1 MKFGKIITIDN
12 EEIKNITSRPSDYKL
27 QTKTPYNFIQKLS
40 DNQFPI
46 ALENLEKQGNEIP
59 LVFMI
64 LIPSHPILQESKIIN
79 IAMVRTMYSE
89 NLGKIVSIEG
99 IYNGYQYPDNIG
111 IDEVILKY
119 SNLSKDFLIGK
130 TFDEDK
136 IDELLKDV
144 KTLITYVD
152 AKINLKNNEFN
163 YGNLFDS
170 HFPQYKGLKI
180 KNYCTDYNWFLDTE
194 TDLGN
199 HKIQT
204 QLLNLNMFTE
214 INNKLDVCIDMIYIL
229 NSFKTKGGEDFLIKE
244 FLAENQNILI
254 LERNGLSFEEYLN
267 QKKKLD
273 EIGIYKFS
281 YNQNQN
287 QKYHYLPTY
296 SSASE
301 RLKHKDEIESVI
313 KNNGLSL
320 TLTPKTKEKLQNNMR
335 CKKN

>member
-12 EEIKNITSRPSDYKL
+12 EEIKNITSRPNDYKL

-46 ALENLEKQGNEIP
+46 ALENLEKQGDEEP

-64 LIPSHPILQESKIIN
+64 IIPSHPILQESKIIN
-79 IAMVRTMYSE
+79 IAMVRTMYSKT
-89 NLGKIVSIEG
+89 LGKIVSVEG
-99 IYNGYQYPDNIG
+99 TYNGYQYPDNIG
-111 IDEVILKY
+111 VDEVILKY

-152 AKINLKNNEFN
+152 AKINLNNNEFN

-170 HFPQYKGLKI
+170 HFPQYKDKRLKFL
-180 KNYCTDYNWFLDTE
+180 NYCTDYKWILDTE
-194 TDLGN
+194 IDFGN

-204 QLLNLNMFTE
+204 QLLNINMFTE
-214 INNKLDVCIDMIYIL
+214 INNKLEVCIDMIYIL

-254 LERNGLSFEEYLN
+254 LEKNGLSFEEYLN

-273 EIGIYKFS
+273 EIGLYKFS
-281 YNQNQN
+281 YNQKL
-287 QKYHYLPTY
+287 KYHYLLTY
-296 SSASE
+296 SSENE
-301 RLKHKDEIESVI
+301 RLKHQEEIESAM

-320 TLTPKTKEKLQNNMR
+320 RLTPSIEQKSRDNMR
-335 CKKN
+335 GKIY